1 MEQANTTAEI
11 PADGQIVNLVPKAV
25 QKVKSMLEAEGKQGT
40 HGLRI
45 SVLPGGCAGFM
56 YYFNLVNDPK
66 PTEVV
71 QELDG
76 IKIYIDTGA
85 IPLIKGAKIEYIDA
99 LQGAGFKVINPN
111 ATSECGCGKSFG

>member
-1 MEQANTTAEI
+1 MEQAQNSETEQMAG
-11 PADGQIVNLVPKAV
+11 PIVNLVPKAV

-66 PTEVV
+66 PTEVM
-71 QELDG
+71 QDIEG
-76 IKIYIDTGA
+76 IKVYIDKGA
-85 IPLIKGAKIEYIDA
+85 IPMIKGAKIEYIDA